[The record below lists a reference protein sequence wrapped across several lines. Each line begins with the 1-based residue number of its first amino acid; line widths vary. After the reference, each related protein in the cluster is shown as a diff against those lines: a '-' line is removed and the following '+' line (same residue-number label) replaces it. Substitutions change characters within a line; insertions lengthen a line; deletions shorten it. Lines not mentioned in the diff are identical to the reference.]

1 MQGQFLKTGL
11 YFWDKFRLGGLLFF
25 KSKFSIMFEE
35 IGSIKN
41 EVDEDSLQFLTLFKD
56 SLSEIR
62 LNESGSMALYFGPE
76 YSHYF
81 VVHTPLNIRF
91 SEKREEWNLRF
102 NREAGVSIVEFIRAE
117 DESVYVRGLIAA
129 DGAKVYAIFPFTAI
143 DGEKTKKARFPEDRM
158 GHMRGLVFP
167 SVLSDLSDVKANTIL
182 DIGSGFGSLT
192 LEIARSNPDS
202 RIFGIDVHKSL
213 VAQAEMNARISGA
226 QNVEFKVGSAY
237 SLPFENEAVDAA
249 MCFLMLHHLEDM
261 KYALF
266 EIKRVMRKGGVLIAV
281 EPLANQHHHGPQ
293 LTEGEWKELF
303 EEVGFS
309 ADIKGI
315 EGAAV
320 VKAVKRD

>member
-1 MQGQFLKTGL
+1 MKGQILRTGL

-62 LNESGSMALYFGPE
+62 LNESGSEALYFRPE
-76 YSHYF
+76 YSHYLII
-81 VVHTPLNIRF
+81 HTPLKIRF
-91 SEKREEWNLRF
+91 GEKREEWNLRF
-102 NREAGVSIVEFIRAE
+102 NREVGASIVEFIGAGN
-117 DESVYVRGLIAA
+117 ESVYVKGLIAA
-129 DGAKVYAIFPFTAI
+129 DGAEVYAILPFTAI
-143 DGEKTKKARFPEDRM
+143 DGEKAKKAEFPEDRM
-158 GHMRGLVFP
+158 GRMRGRVFP
-167 SVLSDLSDVKANTIL
+167 SVLSDLTEIKANIIL

-192 LEIARSNPDS
+192 LEIARNNPDS
-202 RIFGIDVHKSL
+202 RVFGIDVHESL
-213 VAQAEMNARISGA
+213 VAQAEMNARISGI
-226 QNVEFKVGSAY
+226 QNVQFKVGSAY
-237 SLPFENEAVDAA
+237 SLPFENGAVGAA

-266 EIKRVMRKGGVLIAV
+266 EIKRVLRKGGVLIAV
-281 EPLANQHHHGPQ
+281 EPLAHQHHHGPQ
-293 LTEGEWKELF
+293 LTESEWKELF

-309 ADIKGI
+309 ADVQGL

-320 VKAVKRD
+320 IKAVKRD